1 MIKESEY
8 IESSDFIA
16 EVIRTTRTKT
26 ATIKV
31 EEGIVSVVVPK
42 SLNEERIRKLLS
54 DKKDWIKDKIRHDR
68 SVLPVSPKQ
77 YVSGED
83 FAYLGRNYR
92 LKINQGSYTP
102 VKLLQGRLVT
112 TMPEDANHYM
122 IRNTLVRWYK
132 RQAEAKLKQ
141 KVKRYAPIVG
151 AEPLSVGIKHF
162 DNRWGSCSAKG
173 KIDFNWKI
181 IMTPNRIVD
190 YIVVHEL
197 CHLIQHD
204 HSPKFWKE
212 VERVMP
218 DYQECREWLK
228 VNAERLVV

>member
-1 MIKESEY
+1 MIVQAEY
-8 IESSDFIA
+8 IQGKGFIA
-16 EVIRTTRTKT
+16 EVIRTIRIKT

-42 SLNEERIRKLLS
+42 SLDDERIRKLLL
-54 DKKDWIKDKIRHDR
+54 DRQDWIKDKIRHDR

-77 YVSGED
+77 YVSGEA
-83 FAYLGRNYR
+83 FSYLGRNYR
-92 LKINQGSYTP
+92 LKINQGRYTP

-112 TMPEDANHYM
+112 TMPEDSNHYM

-132 RQAEAKLKQ
+132 RQAETKLKQ
-141 KVKRYAPIVG
+141 KVKRYSAIVG
-151 AEPLSVGIKHF
+151 AEPLSVNIKLF
-162 DNRWGSCSAKG
+162 ENRWGSCSAKG
-173 KIDFNWKI
+173 RIDFNWKI
-181 IMTPNRIVD
+181 IMAPNRIVD

-218 DYQECREWLK
+218 DYLECKEWLK
-228 VNAERLVV
+228 VNSNRLIF